1 HYGLGKIINIDLINP
16 KTDFMAIVKDNILLQ
31 LVRGSLG
38 DQITIY
44 ERNGQIIMA
53 KKRGPSKKKPTKKQL
68 EARYKMRVAAAYA
81 VVILE
86 DPELK
91 AYYKSLAGPGQNA
104 YNMAMKDAYRSPE
117 VQNIQFEEET
127 VVVTAKDEFRVA
139 EVQVRVVDAAGS
151 IQEKGKAVLGRNGV
165 DWYYK
170 AASLPPGGKVIVV
183 AVDLPG
189 NETVKEVLLH
199 QILK

>member
-1 HYGLGKIINIDLINP
+1 
-16 KTDFMAIVKDNILLQ
+16 MAIVKDNILLQ
-31 LVRGSLG
+31 LVRGTLG

-81 VVILE
+81 VAILE

-104 YNMAMKDAYRSPE
+104 YNMAVKDAYRSPE
-117 VQNIQFEEET
+117 IQNIQFEEET
-127 VVVTAKDEFRVA
+127 VVVTAKNEFRVA
-139 EVQVRVVDAAGS
+139 EVDVRVLDAAGS
-151 IQEKGKAVLGRNGV
+151 ILERGKAALGRNGV

-170 AASLPPGGKVIVV
+170 VASRPPGGKLIIV

-189 NETVKEVLLH
+189 NETVREVS
-199 QILK
+199 IE

>member
-1 HYGLGKIINIDLINP
+1 
-16 KTDFMAIVKDNILLQ
+16 
-31 LVRGSLG
+31 
-38 DQITIY
+38 
-44 ERNGQIIMA
+44 
-53 KKRGPSKKKPTKKQL
+53 
-68 EARYKMRVAAAYA
+68 
-81 VVILE
+81 VILE

-104 YNMAMKDAYRSPE
+104 YNMAVKDAYRSPE

-151 IQEKGKAVLGRNGV
+151 ILEKGKAVLGRNGV

-170 AASLPPGGKVIVV
+170 AASLPPGGKVIIV

-189 NETVKEVLLH
+189 NETVREVKLE
-199 QILK
+199 

>member
-1 HYGLGKIINIDLINP
+1 
-16 KTDFMAIVKDNILLQ
+16 MAIVKDNILLQ

-81 VVILE
+81 MVILE

-104 YNMAMKDAYRSPE
+104 YNMAVKDAYKSPE
-117 VQNIQFEEET
+117 VQHIRFEEET
-127 VVVTAKDEFRVA
+127 VIVTAKDEFRVA
-139 EVQVRVVDAAGS
+139 EVQVRVVDAAGGML
-151 IQEKGKAVLGRNGV
+151 EKGKAVLGRNGV
-165 DWYYK
+165 D
-170 AASLPPGGKVIVV
+170 
-183 AVDLPG
+183 
-189 NETVKEVLLH
+189 
-199 QILK
+199 